1 MGSVSRNPLL
11 SGGSCVHGRLDNA
24 SHSFAAGLP
33 RWRILGSSRYEPE
46 TPAVADGSAKVLA
59 RLCLRRFSRHR
70 QSDRIRTLIRWQHAE
85 EHAWTLLN
93 VCVTPPR
100 RLQ

>member
-1 MGSVSRNPLL
+1 
-11 SGGSCVHGRLDNA
+11 
-24 SHSFAAGLP
+24 
-33 RWRILGSSRYEPE
+33 
-46 TPAVADGSAKVLA
+46 LA